1 MKHSQGSLHVL
12 QWNAGGL
19 TQSKRTELVK
29 ILNNKKID
37 VFTLMEANKVKKDL
51 ERFVFPGYSVF
62 LLKKG
67 RKIASGILVEVKN
80 TITSRFEI
88 IKPMGE
94 TNDKIEITFL
104 NCWLK
109 N

>member
-1 MKHSQGSLHVL
+1 M
-12 QWNAGGL
+12 
-19 TQSKRTELVK
+19 
-29 ILNNKKID
+29 
-37 VFTLMEANKVKKDL
+37 MKKDM
-51 ERFVFPGYSVF
+51 ERFVFPGYNVF
-62 LLKKG
+62 LLVKG
-67 RKIASGILVEVKN
+67 RKIASGILVGVKN
-80 TITSRFEI
+80 TITLRFKI

>member
-1 MKHSQGSLHVL
+1 M
-12 QWNAGGL
+12 
-19 TQSKRTELVK
+19 
-29 ILNNKKID
+29 
-37 VFTLMEANKVKKDL
+37 
-51 ERFVFPGYSVF
+51 ERFVFPGYNVF
-62 LLKKG
+62 LLEKG
-67 RKIASGILVEVKN
+67 RKIASGILVGMKKN
-80 TITSRFEI
+80 ITSRFEI